1 MTKQALHFNQLIEII
16 ESATSDAQVKI
27 NDLQSRKDNI
37 GIADMFE
44 MQILVNQLT
53 QLAEMSTSVVAA
65 SNSAIRTMAQNVNR

>member
-1 MTKQALHFNQLIEII
+1 MAKQALHFDQLISII
-16 ESATSDAQVKI
+16 EEATTNAQTKI
-27 NDLQSRKDNI
+27 TELQGKDDNI

-44 MQILVNQLT
+44 MQILINQLT

>member
-1 MTKQALHFNQLIEII
+1 MTKQALHFDQLISII
-16 ESATSDAQVKI
+16 EEATTGAQAKI
-27 NDLQSRKDNI
+27 NELQGKEDNI

-44 MQILVNQLT
+44 MQILINQLT